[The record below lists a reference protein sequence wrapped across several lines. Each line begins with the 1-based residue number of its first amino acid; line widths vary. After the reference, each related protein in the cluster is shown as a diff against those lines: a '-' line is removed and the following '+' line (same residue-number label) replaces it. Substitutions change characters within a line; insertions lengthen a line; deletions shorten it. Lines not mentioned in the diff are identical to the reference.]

1 MVLTPEQN
9 LSILISLSE
18 SLVAA
23 PERHEE
29 LFEITET
36 GPGESAALT
45 KSVGALRAR
54 FAGFAPSGSERE
66 RMSRLRAIADELEAS
81 PDADEQF
88 VGHTLSVMVERRAV
102 GAR

>member
-18 SLVAA
+18 SLVAS

-29 LFEITET
+29 LFAITEG

-45 KSVGALRAR
+45 RAVSALRAR
-54 FAGFAPSGSERE
+54 FAELPPLGSERD
-66 RMSRLRAIADELEAS
+66 RLDRLRRMAGELEGS
-81 PDADEQF
+81 GDADEQL
-88 VGHTLSVMVERRAV
+88 VGHLLGVMVERRAQ
-102 GAR
+102 GAG